1 MKVRRRS
8 NRLFRQLEGK
18 LKSMA
23 RRRDE
28 IRIWFRVHYAERV
41 RKLSLIE
48 IIDIAAVVELF
59 DETEID
65 KVFSFCSLCFWVA
78 R

>member
-18 LKSMA
+18 LKSTG

-65 KVFSFCSLCFWVA
+65 KVFSFCSLCFGVA